1 VSPLGSDELLA
12 RQFIWGEMTEIKSN
26 DLRLVAL
33 LALGALSLLVGLER
47 VGARQLVLVPNADR
61 LRFQLIGNEPI
72 AGPDGRALVR
82 GWSVLLFRDRKA
94 DRCYIVFKHEVGIA
108 AEEATICPQ
117 WPCSADEGLATLLSW
132 VHVIVIGQVRDGS
145 SR

>member
-1 VSPLGSDELLA
+1 VCHRRHHRSVPGDCGQAVHISTRGRELLSPLDSDERLA
-12 RQFIWGEMTEIKSN
+12 GHFIGDEMTEIKSN
-26 DLRLVAL
+26 HLRLVAL
-33 LALGALSLLVGLER
+33 LALGALTLLVGLER

-72 AGPDGRALVR
+72 AGHDGRALVR

-108 AEEATICPQ
+108 VEEATICPQ
-117 WPCSADEGLATLLSW
+117 
-132 VHVIVIGQVRDGS
+132 
-145 SR
+145 

>member
-1 VSPLGSDELLA
+1 M
-12 RQFIWGEMTEIKSN
+12 IEIKSN
-26 DLRLVAL
+26 YLRLVAL
-33 LALGALSLLVGLER
+33 FALGALALLVGFER

-82 GWSVLLFRDRKA
+82 GWSVLLFKDREA
-94 DRCYIVFKHEVGIA
+94 DRCYIVFKHEVGIV

-117 WPCSADEGLATLLSW
+117 
-132 VHVIVIGQVRDGS
+132 
-145 SR
+145 